1 MVSVVYWILGI
12 LLGVGVL
19 VVALRVRAQRRLT
32 QSLGEIFVAL
42 QRGLPGARIGAVRDG
57 MVEIEGPAGEQFRAN
72 LARMLQIFQAPG
84 LDLVGRRRAL
94 DEFVQAVREGMTGAE
109 ATPAELR
116 AELRPRLVTE
126 AALAQMRELHP
137 DDPAPAY
144 SLGNTGLHA
153 VLVQDSAHAVRFL
166 ANAEL
171 AGIGVPFEALL
182 LEARQ
187 RLGSPEFTHAV
198 RDALNSRHLAMIKTG
213 DSYDA
218 ARLLLLPEMLLDG
231 EEAVALVPD
240 RDTLAVAPKPMDG
253 DWSGLERLARTP
265 GSDRLLI
272 DRPVLVSRQGFRLPS

>member
-1 MVSVVYWILGI
+1 MVYWIVGI
-12 LLGVGVL
+12 LLAACVS
-19 VVALRVRAQRRLT
+19 VVALRVRAQRRLS

-42 QRGLPGARIGAVRDG
+42 QRGLPGSRIGAVRDG

-72 LARMLQIFQAPG
+72 LARMLQVFHAPG

-94 DEFVQAVREGMTGAE
+94 DEFVEAVREGMSAQDV
-109 ATPAELR
+109 TPAELC
-116 AELRPRLVTE
+116 AQLRPRLVSDAMLQE
-126 AALAQMRELHP
+126 IRELHP
-137 DDPAPAY
+137 DEPAPART
-144 SLGNTGLHA
+144 LGNTGLHA
-153 VLVQDSAHAVRFL
+153 VLVQDSPHAVRFL
-166 ANAEL
+166 SQAEL
-171 AGIGVPFEALL
+171 AGIDVPFETLL
-182 LEARQ
+182 AEAQ
-187 RLGSPEFTHAV
+187 ERLASPELTHAV

-265 GSDRLLI
+265 DSDRVLSERPLI
-272 DRPVLVSRQGFRLPS
+272 VSRQGYRLP